1 MRHERAIFFERNDL
15 CYGMGFERIE
25 SLEIPEYEAV
35 TINDAIEFNEI
46 KRYIDDGAR
55 AKNWTDE
62 QYTEYKEKS
71 KKLNGLCMRFFN
83 SLSDS
88 NIVQQYETIIDYDYR
103 RSFWRLFDNCKL
115 YKRVSAKAFDDL
127 LHTENISLYYILLY
141 ENISKTYGDIIKTF
155 ILSDLN
161 HVDLI
166 LRFSEQN
173 YTKSPKLYLPDELT
187 IEDISSYMISYIDSD
202 NPNLNYLEDI
212 ERMRGDIKYPLP
224 DEIRLKAKR
233 KNAEKSKE
241 LFETG
246 TSFEYGINLSITTDL
261 GTERILDYKNGF
273 TSAQYSKEWLLE
285 TLDYPSILN
294 NFIYLF
300 EYADYQQMRCALVSK
315 SSMSSAT
322 DLLFMSDSAR
332 IYPANH
338 AFKYVNM
345 FALLSM
351 IAYYRFLKDN
361 GVRYESVLEWFFTEY
376 LQEEFSCP
384 EMRVSFP
391 SEGTTY
397 GEKCVFICSALESV
411 LKQYTLLVN
420 NGEIDFELLQMSSGS
435 RKFRDIPSFVENKY
449 IYVNDGLL
457 SNLNFELFSDQSHL
471 TYIERISKNGRSY
484 RSLAHLLLKEDIYL
498 TDYREDKHPVFKQLQ
513 ENGLVTIFEN
523 GLIKLGDQIKLTI
536 LKDLYNNDVISL
548 WHYPDDAIAV
558 INDWLEKGYLIA
570 KSSLLSEPEVDYFN
584 FFLNNAEFV
593 DGLELRNKYDHGI
606 QQTITEESHQENY
619 YFLLRIFTILAIKI
633 NDDFLL
639 KEAKSKEE
647 KEIAD

>member
-1 MRHERAIFFERNDL
+1 VRHERAIFFERNDL

-115 YKRVSAKAFDDL
+115 YDKISADTFNDL
-127 LHTENISLYYILLY
+127 LHSKNISLYYVLLY
-141 ENISKTYGDIIKTF
+141 ENITKNYGEVIRQF

-173 YTKSPKLYLPDELT
+173 YTKNQKLYLPDELT
-187 IEDISSYMISYIDSD
+187 IDDISAYMISYIDSD

-241 LFETG
+241 LFKKG
-246 TSFEYGINLSITTDL
+246 SSFKYGINLSIAPNL
-261 GTERILDYKNGF
+261 GKERIIEYNHGI
-273 TSAQYSKEWLLE
+273 TTAQYSKEWLLE

-300 EYADYQQMRCALVSK
+300 EYVDYQQMRCALVSK

-322 DLLFMSDSAR
+322 DLLFMSDSTR
-332 IYPANH
+332 VYPDDHSFKNIDML
-338 AFKYVNM
+338 AFVTM
-345 FALLSM
+345 A
-351 IAYYRFLKDN
+351 AYYDFLNNN
-361 GVRYESVLEWFFTEY
+361 GVRLEDVLEWFFTKY

-435 RKFRDIPSFVENKY
+435 RKFGDIPSFVENKY

-484 RSLAHLLLKEDIYL
+484 RSLAHLLLKEDVYL
-498 TDYREDKHPVFKQLQ
+498 TDYRDDKHPVFRQLQ
-513 ENGLVTIFEN
+513 ENGLATIFED
-523 GLIKLGDQIKLTI
+523 GLIKLGDPIKLTI
-536 LKDLYNNDVISL
+536 LMDLYKNDVISL
-548 WHYPDDAIAV
+548 WHYPDEAIVV
-558 INDWLEKGYLIA
+558 IKEWIDKGYLTA

-584 FFLNNAEFV
+584 YYLNNADFV
-593 DGLELRNKYDHGI
+593 NGHELRNKYDHGI
-606 QQTITEESHQENY
+606 QQTITEEEHKHNY
-619 YFLLRIFTILAIKI
+619 YILLRIFIILVIKI
-633 NDDFLL
+633 NDDFTI
-639 KEAKSKEE
+639 KEGKKSF
-647 KEIAD
+647 D

>member
-1 MRHERAIFFERNDL
+1 MIVRHKRAIFFERNDL

-55 AKNWTDE
+55 AKKWTDE

-83 SLSDS
+83 SLSDD
-88 NIVQQYETIIDYDYR
+88 NIVKQYEMIVDYDYR
-103 RSFWRLFDNCKL
+103 RSFWLIFDKCKL
-115 YKRVSAKAFDDL
+115 YKKISADTFNDL
-127 LHTENISLYYILLY
+127 LHLKSTSLYYVLLY
-141 ENISKTYGDIIKTF
+141 ENITKTYGEVIRQY

-173 YTKSPKLYLPDELT
+173 YTKNQKLYLPDELT
-187 IEDISSYMISYIDSD
+187 IDDISAYMISYIDSD
-202 NPNLNYLEDI
+202 NPNPNCLEDI

-241 LFETG
+241 LFEIG

-300 EYADYQQMRCALVSK
+300 EYADYQQMRCSLVSK
-315 SSMSSAT
+315 SSMNSVT
-322 DLLFMSDSAR
+322 DLLFISDSAR
-332 IYPANH
+332 IYPKNH
-338 AFKYVNM
+338 DFEYNDMVS
-345 FALLSM
+345 LCSM
-351 IAYYRFLKDN
+351 AIYYGFLKDN

-376 LQEEFSCP
+376 LQKEFNCS
-384 EMRVSFP
+384 EIRVSFP

-435 RKFRDIPSFVENKY
+435 RKFEDIPSFVENKY
-449 IYVNDGLL
+449 IYVNGGLL
-457 SNLNFELFSDQSHL
+457 NYLRFDLFSDQSHL
-471 TYIERISKNGRSY
+471 IYIERISKNGPSY
-484 RSLAHLLLKEDIYL
+484 RSLAHLLLKEDVYL

-513 ENGLVTIFEN
+513 ENGLVTIDED
-523 GLIKLGDQIKLTI
+523 GLIKLGDPIKLTI
-536 LKDLYNNDVISL
+536 LRDLYNNDVISM
-548 WHYPDDAIAV
+548 WHYPDKAIAV

-570 KSSLLSEPEVDYFN
+570 KSSLLSDPEVNYFN
-584 FFLNNAEFV
+584 FFLNNAEYV
-593 DGLELRNKYDHGI
+593 NGLELRNKYDHGI
-606 QQTITEESHQENY
+606 QQTITEEEHKQNY
-619 YFLLRIFTILAIKI
+619 YILLRLLTILVIKI
-633 NDDFLL
+633 NDDFIL
-639 KEAKSKEE
+639 KEKKV
-647 KEIAD
+647 